1 MAQVRP
7 LSSELSL
14 QAQDELGE
22 ISGKIESDLQALKD
36 WIGKQSHL
44 TARTD
49 DQFLI
54 AFLRGCKYSLE
65 RAKEK
70 IDMYYTIRTAIPE
83 FFVDRDPQNK
93 KLLEVLRLGLSL
105 PLPIPVPEN
114 GSRILLVKQGAYD
127 PSKISVVDVL
137 KVSYM
142 ITDVMIWDDDNCAVA
157 GQTILVD
164 LQGLSFGHLTQV
176 TPTLLKKMTSS
187 IQEAYPIRQKG
198 MHFINPMP
206 GFESLFKIFHGFLS
220 EKIKKR
226 TFVHGSLEDLHKHIP
241 KALLPTE
248 YGGDAGPVQQIIDD
262 WTDKLL
268 ERRDWFLED
277 DKFKS
282 DERKRV
288 GKAKN
293 ADILMQGSFRTL
305 EFD

>member
-1 MAQVRP
+1 MAQVR
-7 LSSELSL
+7 ELSPEL
-14 QAQDELGE
+14 GVQAQEELGE
-22 ISGKIESDLQALKD
+22 VSVRMEEDLQTLKE
-36 WIGKQSHL
+36 WIRKQNHL
-44 TARTD
+44 TARMD

-54 AFLRGCKYSLE
+54 AFLRGCKYSLQ
-65 RAKEK
+65 RAKDK

-83 FFVDRDPQNK
+83 FFIDRDPQNK

-105 PLPIPVPEN
+105 PLPIPNEEN

-127 PSKISVVDVL
+127 PAKISVVDVL

-142 ITDVMIWDDDNCAVA
+142 ITDYMIWEDDNCTVA

-220 EKIKKR
+220 EKMKKR
-226 TFVHGSLEDLHKHIP
+226 IFVHGSLEDLHKYIP
-241 KALLPTE
+241 KSLLPAE
-248 YGGDAGPVQQIIDD
+248 YGGNAGPVQQIIDD

-268 ERRDWFLED
+268 ARRDWYLD
-277 DKFKS
+277 DVKYKS
-282 DERKRV
+282 DEKKRI

-293 ADILMQGSFRTL
+293 SDILMQGSFRSL
-305 EFD
+305 DFD